1 MTWRGDRK
9 IKTSA
14 IHLLSPT
21 ARSTMRLLL
30 LLAALLAASSFKS
43 YEEETASDEWDKA
56 LNMADKNSDEK
67 LEKDELDDI
76 AGQWVYDGPG
86 VRKSLRDGSLETLK
100 IHKADVEQADR
111 NRNGFTSRNEWV
123 AFRTPPK
130 QFEKVHGQ
138 KDEDKELQE
147 DQKHALEEKAHRMLD
162 DDHTDEHEQRVRK
175 SIHDEL

>member
-1 MTWRGDRK
+1 MILSNKKKAKEPTKKSDDVEGDRK

-56 LNMADKNSDEK
+56 LNMADKNNDEK
-67 LEKDELDDI
+67 LEKGELDDI

-86 VRKSLRDGSLETLK
+86 VRK
-100 IHKADVEQADR
+100 
-111 NRNGFTSRNEWV
+111 
-123 AFRTPPK
+123 
-130 QFEKVHGQ
+130 
-138 KDEDKELQE
+138 
-147 DQKHALEEKAHRMLD
+147 ALATALWR
-162 DDHTDEHEQRVRK
+162 R
-175 SIHDEL
+175 